1 MSHADATL
9 HNDEPDHTS
18 TGKDHFEVLDGLRG
32 SAAILVVA
40 FHIMS
45 MATAIDS
52 PLNVLHH
59 AYLAVDF
66 FFALSGFVIAYAY
79 DDRRQSL
86 TAGQFLLIR
95 IVRLHPLVILGT
107 LLGLLSFVFDP
118 FAGDTQHTTLQT
130 LLVALAA
137 ALLLIPSASL
147 PNRWTDTHSF
157 NGPAWSLFQEYIGNI
172 AYALLLRHVGTRF
185 LAFLA
190 VCAGAA
196 LIIVAYGQDTLN
208 RGWGWDDMGTGTV
221 RMAFSFITGLW
232 LYRLRDR
239 LPKLDLNW
247 IVLTLV
253 LAAVFMVPNQPAIGS
268 LKLNGLYDAAMVI
281 LVFPWVVVAGS
292 YARPHGAMLDLC
304 KLAGRISYPLYITH
318 YPVLYVFLNYV
329 TFTKPAPVMTLSIGL
344 GLLPALLISAWVFV
358 KFWDE
363 PIRAALRRRLS
374 PAPVLQI
381 PGL

>member
-1 MSHADATL
+1 MSHTDATL
-9 HNDEPDHTS
+9 HHDEPDHTS

-32 SAAILVVA
+32 SAAILVVC

-66 FFALSGFVIAYAY
+66 FFGLSGFVIAYAY
-79 DDRRQSL
+79 DDRRQALS
-86 TAGQFLLIR
+86 AGQFFLIR

-107 LLGLLSFVFDP
+107 LLGLLSFAFDP
-118 FAGDTQHTTLQT
+118 FAGDSQRTTPQT
-130 LLVALAA
+130 LVVALVL
-137 ALLLIPSASL
+137 ALLLMPSKAL
-147 PNRWTDTHSF
+147 PNRWGDTHGL

-172 AYALLLRHVGTRF
+172 IYALFLRHVGTRL

-196 LIIVAYGQDTLN
+196 LVIVAYGQDTLN
-208 RGWGWDDMGTGTV
+208 RGWGWDNIGIGAV

-232 LYRLRDR
+232 LYRVRDR

-247 IVLTLV
+247 VVLTLV
-253 LAAVFMVPNQPAIGS
+253 LAAAFMVPNQAALGGF
-268 LKLNGLYDAAMVI
+268 KLNGLYDAAMVI
-281 LVFPWVVVAGS
+281 VLFPWIIVAGS

-318 YPVLYVFLNYV
+318 YPFLYVFLNYV
-329 TFTKPAPVMTLSIGL
+329 SLAKPPPAVTTAVGL
-344 GLLPALLISAWVFV
+344 GLLPFLLLCAWLFV

-363 PIRAALRRRLS
+363 PLRTALRRTLGLS
-374 PAPVLQI
+374 TPKA
-381 PGL
+381 